1 MIRGSLLTFIQSFV
15 NYFLFPRFIFVNC
28 KKLVNE
34 YFFFMFNTAPM
45 YLNTYQIIIYSRLN
59 EQNGKI
65 EIKNFI
71 KKNIDNLEIFYFI
84 IRNISYFYV

>member
-45 YLNTYQIIIYSRLN
+45 YLNTYQIIYSRLN

-65 EIKNFI
+65 KIKNFI
-71 KKNIDNLEIFYFI
+71 KKKY
-84 IRNISYFYV
+84 R

>member
-1 MIRGSLLTFIQSFV
+1 
-15 NYFLFPRFIFVNC
+15 
-28 KKLVNE
+28 
-34 YFFFMFNTAPM
+34 MFNTAPM

-84 IRNISYFYV
+84 IRNISYFYVYF